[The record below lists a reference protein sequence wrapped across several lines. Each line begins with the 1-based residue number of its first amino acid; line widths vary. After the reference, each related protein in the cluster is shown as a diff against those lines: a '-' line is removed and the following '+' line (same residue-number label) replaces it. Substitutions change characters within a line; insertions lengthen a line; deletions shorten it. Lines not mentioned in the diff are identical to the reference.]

1 MKITPHGW
9 NIFDA
14 DMPILTYTYSFGP
27 GTANALAVGGRNGL
41 IVVSPPYRATQGV
54 YEDLSSY
61 GPVRA
66 LIASN
71 AFHHMGI
78 PEWKRRFPEAAVFAP
93 AQAIAR
99 VERHTRLDSIR
110 PVTETSAIS
119 GPRLDL
125 IDMPHYRTG
134 EVLVRMRTARD
145 VAWYVTDVIL
155 NMPTLPTNPI
165 LQLLFRLSGN
175 APGLKFN
182 NIAPIFMAK
191 DRKAVR
197 RWLAAEY
204 HREPPRWLIATHGDI
219 ADFAANPN
227 AARALFGTS
236 LTDTP

>member
-1 MKITPHGW
+1 MKATPHGW
-9 NIFDA
+9 KIFDA

-27 GTANALAVGGRNGL
+27 GTANALAVGTGSGL
-41 IVVSPPYRATQGV
+41 VIVSPPCRVTQTV
-54 YEDLSSY
+54 FEDLRPY
-61 GPVRA
+61 GAVRA

-78 PEWKRRFPEAAVFAP
+78 PEWKRRFPDAKVFAP

-99 VERHTRLDSIR
+99 VERQTRLDSIR
-110 PVTETSAIS
+110 SLAETSAIT

-134 EVLVRMRTARD
+134 EVLVRMRTARG
-145 VAWYVTDVIL
+145 VVWYVTDVIL

-165 LQLLFRLSGN
+165 LKILFKLSGN

-191 DRKAVR
+191 DKKAVR

-204 HREPPRWLIATHGDI
+204 QKEPPLWLIATHGDI
-219 ADFAANPN
+219 ADLAANPN
-227 AARALFGTS
+227 AARDLFATS
-236 LTDTP
+236 W

>member
-1 MKITPHGW
+1 MKVTPHGW

-27 GTANALAVGGRNGL
+27 GMANALAVGARNGL
-41 IVVSPPYRATQGV
+41 IVVSPPYRATHGV

-78 PEWKRRFPEAAVFAP
+78 PEWKQRFPDAAIFAP

-99 VERHTRLDSIR
+99 VERRTRLDGIR
-110 PVTETSAIS
+110 PVTETSAIT

-134 EVLVRMRTARD
+134 EVLVRMRTARE

-155 NMPTLPTNPI
+155 NLPTLPAHPI
-165 LQLLFRLSGN
+165 LKLLFKLSGN

-191 DRKAVR
+191 DKKAVR

-204 HREPPRWLIATHGDI
+204 QKEPPRWLIATHGDI
-219 ADFAANPN
+219 VDFAANPS
-227 AARALFGTS
+227 AARALFATR
-236 LTDTP
+236 